1 MKISK
6 LQAGGFASYTPL
18 NSPTVQLPSV
28 GVPSQQASSNNEEGE
43 GLLSKDVV
51 KQLLENGL
59 MNDVDLYIKNLS
71 NLSQNLMGNPRSAG
85 QVMLNQYPQINK
97 IIQNKEL
104 LTNAIK
110 KADENRGLGEYAI
123 TTTGQLIVRDE
134 DGNLSQISAEELKNN
149 SGDYQPLT
157 NSELASLRQTNPS
170 MAFNTNVFEVI
181 GNAVGPDKIT
191 DYILGIASKIGY
203 DKMSSEGYM
212 SKKDENIAQG
222 MEELLKDGAN
232 GIYKVTQTQSSQ
244 NTKATQALKYI
255 YSVLPQNM
263 RNFLRVQAAS
273 QGQDPTKGAHE
284 LIATLISSTLN
295 DDTSS
300 KVDFDSAQ
308 TTAAKGGK
316 EGSGGTFDE
325 NQSIAI
331 LNGQGAERS
340 FVLNPG
346 SNYNFVMN
354 MTHYQTPTDKTSNK
368 AIGKSDRLD
377 NLLQE
382 SSWAGLVDTGAIY
395 FGKQKVEEGIFD
407 RIVYDNSDGFG
418 TVLLPYTMQDGHV
431 TVDFNTLEGIQNA
444 QQEVKNKGITT
455 SLEKQE
461 IYAKYGIPQ
470 WYGVNDDP
478 EFAKRNGLVRPFLVF
493 SGLSTDDEN
502 TMSPDDPF
510 VKTLNSQEKE
520 GAKRKFL
527 QAINAPATK
536 SGKPGNYDIDN
547 WYNFMVGGN
556 DMLSAT
562 VYMPLTQD
570 YVTQYTANSSFKL
583 PNSEA
588 GVHNVLSKSQSV
600 QRGYSPT
607 ISGLDA
613 LN

>member
-6 LQAGGFASYTPL
+6 LQEGGFATYTPL
-18 NSPTVQLPSV
+18 NSPTVQLPST
-28 GVPSQQASSNNEEGE
+28 GVPSQQASSNNEGE
-43 GLLSKDVV
+43 ELLSKEVV

-59 MNDVDLYIKNLS
+59 MNDVDLYMKNLS
-71 NLSQNLMGNPRSAG
+71 NMSTSLMNNPRAASQA
-85 QVMLNQYPQINK
+85 MLNQYPQINK
-97 IIQNKEL
+97 IIQNKQL
-104 LTNAIK
+104 LTDAIK

-134 DGNLSQISAEELKNN
+134 EGNLTQITPEELKKS

-181 GNAVGPDKIT
+181 GNGIGPDKIT

-222 MEELLKDGAN
+222 MEELLKGGEDGV
-232 GIYKVTQTQSSQ
+232 YKITESQSSQ

-263 RNFLRVQAAS
+263 RNFLKVQAAS

-295 DDTSS
+295 DETST
-300 KVDFDSAQ
+300 KVDYDATQSK
-308 TTAAKGGK
+308 AASGDK
-316 EGSGGTFDE
+316 EGSGGAFNE

-331 LNGQGAERS
+331 LNGQGASRP

-377 NLLQE
+377 NLLQD
-382 SSWAGLVDTGAIY
+382 SSWAGLVDTGAVY
-395 FGKQKVEEGIFD
+395 FGQQKVDESLFD
-407 RIVYDNSDGFG
+407 RVVYDNSDGFG

-431 TVDFNTLEGIQNA
+431 TVDFNALEGIKNA
-444 QQEVKNKGITT
+444 QQESKDKGLTT
-455 SLEKQE
+455 DLEKQE
-461 IYAKYGIPQ
+461 IYSKYGVPQ
-470 WYGVNDDP
+470 WYGIDKDP
-478 EFAKRNGLVRPFLVF
+478 EFAKKSGLVRPFLVF
-493 SGLSTDDEN
+493 TGLSTDNEN
-502 TMSPDDPF
+502 VMSPDDPF
-510 VKTLNSQEKE
+510 VKVLNSQEKDN
-520 GAKRKFL
+520 AKRKFL
-527 QAINAPATK
+527 QVVRAPATK
-536 SGKPGNYDIDN
+536 GGKPGNYDIDQ
-547 WYNFMVGGN
+547 WYNLFWDRN
-556 DMLSAT
+556 DVLSAT

-583 PNSEA
+583 PNSDA
-588 GVHNVLSKSQSV
+588 NVHNILSRSQSV
-600 QRGYSPT
+600 QRGFSPT
-607 ISGLDA
+607 ITGVSA